1 MTLSPAKRGQGAKGT
16 IAKKLGQEPPAWH
29 QVWRGVQRLDK
40 RLLGLEPH
48 PPLARP
54 FLGPRPVFEIKPRGL
69 GLRGEPV
76 PPGGFERVE
85 RTR

>member
-1 MTLSPAKRGQGAKGT
+1 MTLSPKEGQGAIGP
-16 IAKKLGQEPPAWH
+16 IPVSPARTFILAA
-29 QVWRGVQRLDK
+29 VWRGVHQRVH

-48 PPLARP
+48 PPLAIP

-69 GLRGEPV
+69 GLRGKPV
-76 PPGGFERVE
+76 PPGGFEQVE